1 MARERVKDKVCIVTA
16 AAVPGRAEI
25 ARALANEGAK
35 LALTEK
41 DAESLESVAAGLD
54 LGADR
59 LFIRDHDITSAE
71 SWQSAVDKTL
81 RTFGRIDV
89 LVQGL
94 AAGYLKPITE
104 TSLDEYRA
112 VNEQNIEACFL
123 GLKTVFPAMKAQGG
137 GSIVNVT
144 SVYGAVG
151 MADAAALCASAGAVK
166 MMTKAAAL
174 EGAEK
179 DKTVRVNGIL
189 AGDIEGDLVDR
200 LTKTRAAAGPSGS
213 KGTLA
218 DVAELAVFLASDDSH
233 YMTGDV
239 IPVDGGI
246 LAA

>member
-16 AAVPGRAEI
+16 ASVPGRAEI

-35 LALTEK
+35 LVLTEK
-41 DAESLESVAAGLD
+41 DAESLGLITAGLA
-54 LGADR
+54 LGADQ
-59 LFIRDHDITSAE
+59 LFIRDHDITSAK
-71 SWQSAVDKTL
+71 SWQITVDKAIQ
-81 RTFGRIDV
+81 TFGRIDV

-94 AAGYLKPITE
+94 AAGYVKPIIE
-104 TSLDEYRA
+104 TSMDEYRA

-123 GLKTVFPAMKAQGG
+123 GLKTVFPAMKARGG
-137 GSIVNVT
+137 GSIVNLT

-151 MADAAALCASAGAVK
+151 MANAAALCASAGAIK
-166 MMTKAAAL
+166 MITKAAAL

-189 AGDIEGDLVDR
+189 SGDIEGDLIDQ
-200 LTKTRAAAGPSGS
+200 LTKTRSANGPLGS
-213 KGTLA
+213 KGTLV
-218 DVAELAVFLASDDSH
+218 DVAELVVFLASDDSH